1 MLNLTSSAKLQVI
14 LAAAKTTNDCPVA
27 ISARDGSSLIPIPPV
42 LTNTNGVTAVD
53 LIGDSGLVQNRII
66 DAISIYNAD
75 TVDSVMTIRY
85 NVSGTTYIIGVFTV
99 KPGQT
104 LQYEDQ
110 LGWAVISPAMQTGL
124 IAGLAAAGTLFNTY
138 TTAKTILPGSSV
150 VTLAPNFFTVGKQ
163 LLIRALLG
171 VSNIVT
177 TPGTLTFQVMV
188 GAVIAETT
196 GAIQLN
202 ATAHTLL
209 PMWLEVMLTCRT
221 IGSGTNATLMGA
233 ARVQGIHPTLTAGQ
247 TDSVNT
253 GGIQSAPATA
263 PAVGTGFDSTVSN
276 TLDLWA
282 GFSIS
287 NAGNGVQVQMYQ
299 VLAF

>member
-1 MLNLTSSAKLQVI
+1 MLNVTSSAKLQVI
-14 LAAAKTTNDCPVA
+14 LAAAKTTNDCPVTV
-27 ISARDGSSLIPIPPV
+27 STRDANTGSPTAPIV
-42 LTNTNGVTAVD
+42 TSTNGVTAVD
-53 LIGDSGLVQNRII
+53 VISSTLLTQNKII
-66 DAISIYNAD
+66 DSMSVYNAD
-75 TVDSVMTIRY
+75 TVDTVVTVRY
-85 NVSGTTYIIGVFTV
+85 YVSSTAYIINVVTL

-110 LGWAVISPAMQTGL
+110 LGWSVIPSIYQTGL
-124 IAGLAAAGTLFNTY
+124 IASMAGAGTLFNTY
-138 TTAKTILPGSSV
+138 TTSKTILPTGSV
-150 VTLAPNFFTVGKQ
+150 PTLAPNFFTVGKQ
-163 LLIRALLG
+163 LFIRALCG

-177 TPGTLTFQVMV
+177 TPGTITFEVKV
-188 GAVIAETT
+188 GSVVAFTT

-209 PMWLEVMLTCRT
+209 PLWLEIMLTCRSV
-221 IGSGTNATLMGA
+221 GSGTSATLMGMG
-233 ARVQGIHPTLTAGQ
+233 RVQGIAPTLTAGQ
-247 TDSVNT
+247 TDATNT

-287 NAGNGVQVQMYQ
+287 NAGNGVQVQQYQ
-299 VLAF
+299 VLAY